1 MQPGELLPA
10 EGSVEYNAGR
20 ETRSVTVTNTGDRQ
34 VMVGSHFHFFEAN
47 KALRFDRA
55 EAYGMRLNI
64 PAGSYERFEPGDE
77 REVSLMAYA
86 GDRVVRGFN
95 GLTEGSLDDEGV
107 REEAFRRARER
118 GFMEEGS

>member
-10 EGSVEYNAGR
+10 EGSIEYNATR
-20 ETRSVTVTNTGDRQ
+20 ETRNVTVTNTGDRQ

-64 PAGSYERFEPGDE
+64 LAGSYERFEPGDE
-77 REVSLMAYA
+77 REVSLIAYA
-86 GDRVVRGFN
+86 GNRVVRGFN
-95 GLTEGSLDDEGV
+95 GLTEGSLDGEGV
-107 REEAFRRARER
+107 REEAFRRAREQ

>member
-10 EGSVEYNAGR
+10 EGSVGYNAGR

-47 KALRFDRA
+47 KALAFDRA

-77 REVSLMAYA
+77 REVSLVAYA

-95 GLTEGSLDDEGV
+95 GLTEGSLDDERV
-107 REEAFRRARER
+107 REEAFRRAREQ